1 MICFYANC
9 FFSDRM
15 AEAIEEELNIEE
27 FEIKEEIVS
36 IKEEILPFSTVK
48 DTACTVNLQKD
59 DIKME
64 NTEIQGNFIIECI
77 MFLDKRKNLES
88 GIDFFRKLN
97 KNFQKTIKIY

>member
-1 MICFYANC
+1 
-9 FFSDRM
+9 
-15 AEAIEEELNIEE
+15 
-27 FEIKEEIVS
+27 
-36 IKEEILPFSTVK
+36 
-48 DTACTVNLQKD
+48 
-59 DIKME
+59 ME